1 MGGRC
6 TMLRIVTRKTVKEKL
21 AEQETVQRW
30 IVTKSARTPV
40 GGMYY
45 HNRVYTH
52 RMEIRELEN
61 KYERALK
68 WGFQLVWE

>member
-1 MGGRC
+1 
-6 TMLRIVTRKTVKEKL
+6 MLRIVTRKAVKEKL

-30 IVTKSARTPV
+30 IVSKSARTPV
-40 GGMYY
+40 GGRYY
-45 HNRVYTH
+45 HERVHTH
-52 RMEIRELEN
+52 RMEMRALED